1 MLVRYDQF
9 IIQTCGSVQ
18 KRHKIHLKSSVT
30 GSEFPRLAIII
41 LRDYKGHIIDFV
53 CHAVIED
60 HVFRSCF
67 RISESIADI
76 KPKCMSIYIAVPGT
90 PVPSVII
97 CPHTSSPVERSE
109 MFFRV
114 KFVPLSII
122 FCKTFRAHTIDFLV
136 IIESSFFF
144 PAIDFPTAL
153 LSDRFS
159 GFFLIHI
166 LTANSSSPKQYRPLK
181 NLSAFAI
188 FPLEMHL
195 RLSLRYCHLHLITA
209 ALLLLRDL
217 FSVLRV
223 LKTYRIIPCLCSH
236 IAKYIFHYR

>member
-1 MLVRYDQF
+1 MYELSAKNDRLMLVRYDQF
-9 IIQTCGSVQ
+9 IIQTCESVQ

-67 RISESIADI
+67 RISESIVDI

-122 FCKTFRAHTIDFLV
+122 FCKTSRAHTIDFLV

-144 PAIDFPTAL
+144 
-153 LSDRFS
+153 FS
-159 GFFLIHI
+159 
-166 LTANSSSPKQYRPLK
+166 SY
-181 NLSAFAI
+181 
-188 FPLEMHL
+188 
-195 RLSLRYCHLHLITA
+195 
-209 ALLLLRDL
+209 
-217 FSVLRV
+217 
-223 LKTYRIIPCLCSH
+223 
-236 IAKYIFHYR
+236 

>member
-1 MLVRYDQF
+1 MYELSAKNDRLMLVRYDQF
-9 IIQTCGSVQ
+9 IIQTCESVQ

-136 IIESSFFF
+136 IIESSFFV
-144 PAIDFPTAL
+144 PRCCDNHRIHLGLLQPDVAGEWLAL
-153 LSDRFS
+153 IEVIKLTDNMTYYNISSCFFFS
-159 GFFLIHI
+159 
-166 LTANSSSPKQYRPLK
+166 SY
-181 NLSAFAI
+181 
-188 FPLEMHL
+188 
-195 RLSLRYCHLHLITA
+195 
-209 ALLLLRDL
+209 
-217 FSVLRV
+217 
-223 LKTYRIIPCLCSH
+223 
-236 IAKYIFHYR
+236 